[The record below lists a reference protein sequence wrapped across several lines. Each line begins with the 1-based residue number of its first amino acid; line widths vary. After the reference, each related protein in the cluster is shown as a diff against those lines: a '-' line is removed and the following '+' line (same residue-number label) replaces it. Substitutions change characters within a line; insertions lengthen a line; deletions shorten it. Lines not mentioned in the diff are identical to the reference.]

1 MPRRLKHQNARK
13 TKKSNRIS
21 SAGVVLTAKPRI
33 ISPPPSKKLPPL
45 RQAEPTEGWTWT
57 ASRRA
62 SPPNRNPTCNSEV
75 KDSSNSKSPK
85 TLSISKSSQN
95 SGISIKRLNQQSSAK
110 KMALTAANSAPPS
123 LLASPRNKGNKNHMR
138 RSKRT
143 KRPKCRF
150 SPKK

>member
-1 MPRRLKHQNARK
+1 MLRRLKHPNARK
-13 TKKSNRIS
+13 TKKSSRIF
-21 SAGVVLTAKPRI
+21 SAGVVSTAKPRI
-33 ISPPPSKKLPPL
+33 ISPPPLKKLPPL

-62 SPPNRNPTCNSEV
+62 SPPNRNPTSNSEV
-75 KDSSNSKSPK
+75 KECTNTKSPK
-85 TLSISKSSQN
+85 TRSISKSSQK
-95 SGISIKRLNQQSSAK
+95 SGISIKRLNPQSSAR

-143 KRPKCRF
+143 KRQKCRF
-150 SPKK
+150 SPRK